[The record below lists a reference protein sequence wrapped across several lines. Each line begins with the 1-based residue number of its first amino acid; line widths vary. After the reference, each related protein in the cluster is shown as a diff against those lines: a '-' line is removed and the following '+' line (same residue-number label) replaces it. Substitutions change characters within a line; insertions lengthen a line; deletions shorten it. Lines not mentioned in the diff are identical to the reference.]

1 MSKRVLLLHYE
12 RLLVALMLLSTIVVL
27 VCIYFMSG
35 KADLDRAQKEM
46 EDTIRYVH
54 TEYRMCQTFN
64 SVTVMHSLNRTI
76 DKSHQAQRN
85 MMENPAWDQGTLQH
99 YAEELR
105 LSGLLILD
113 SKGNI
118 KVSSKEKTQLYPEL
132 TKALKKPALR
142 NMSSQPRETYS
153 ERLYCEDGSFIDVA
167 SCRLVGSDDILVA
180 YYRTST
186 EYANGYALS
195 IDHLLSGLKNYL
207 GGTVVITDGNQ
218 ILATNDTG
226 NENQAFYHA
235 MVGEVVSYRLQH
247 GIENDQQLIPVTYDK
262 KEYYA
267 MVSNGRNYF
276 VYIFVPASHIY
287 SARNSYVAYAFL
299 ACALFMVMVLWLRH
313 RSNEKAL
320 QERKQRDA
328 EYEKKLLQKAKEAE
342 VANQAKTDFLRRM
355 SHDIRTPINGI
366 RGMIEI
372 AEHYKDDLE
381 KQAEF
386 RGKIWQA
393 SGYLLELVNEV
404 LEINRLESGQMVM
417 EEKPFNL
424 REMMHDI
431 GNIVEKQ
438 AMKGHLTV
446 ERKCVEL
453 SHDWFIGSPLH
464 VKRLFLNIISNAI
477 KYNKDYGKI
486 FLSIQEFPA
495 DEKTSR
501 IVFMCQ
507 DTGLGMTEEFQKKMF
522 EPFSQEESGARTHY
536 SGTGLGLA
544 IVKKMVDQMDG
555 TITCQSELGKGST
568 FIISLPLLIDD
579 KAEER
584 VKEIVQ
590 EVKDIHGIHVLVA
603 EDNDLNMEIAQF
615 FLENAGAIV
624 ETARTG
630 KEVVEKFAKSPV
642 DSIDVILMD
651 VMMPVMDGLE
661 ATRAIRKMLR
671 SDAADIPIIA
681 MTANAFLEDRKRV
694 LEAGMNEHLTKPLE
708 MEKLIDTI
716 GRYVKK

>member
-12 RLLVALMLLSTIVVL
+12 RLLVALMLLSTVV
-27 VCIYFMSG
+27 VVICVYYMSG
-35 KADLDRAQKEM
+35 KSDLDRAQKEM
-46 EDTIRYVH
+46 EDTLRYVH

-76 DKSHQAQRN
+76 DKVHQAQR
-85 MMENPAWDQGTLQH
+85 MMIDSSWDQESLQQCV
-99 YAEELR
+99 EKTR
-105 LSGLLILD
+105 LSGLLIID
-113 SKGNI
+113 EKGRI
-118 KVSSKEKTQLYPEL
+118 KASSKEESQLYPNL
-132 TKALKKPALR
+132 LKVLKKPSIR
-142 NMSSQPRETYS
+142 NISSWPRETYS
-153 ERLYCEDGSFIDVA
+153 ERLHAVDGGFIDVA
-167 SCRLVGSDDILVA
+167 SCRLMGSNTILVA
-180 YYRTST
+180 YYRTPT

-195 IDHLLSGLKNYL
+195 IDHLLSGLKNNL
-207 GGTVVITDGNQ
+207 GGTIVITDGTRV
-218 ILATNDTG
+218 LATNDTDNG
-226 NENQAFYHA
+226 NKEFYRAAVEQVATYRRQNDMAEENQ
-235 MVGEVVSYRLQH
+235 
-247 GIENDQQLIPVTYDK
+247 IIPITYDK

-276 VYIFVPASHIY
+276 IYFFVPASHIF
-287 SARNSYVAYAFL
+287 SNRNSYVAYTFL
-299 ACALFMVMVLWLRH
+299 ACALFMALVLWLRH
-313 RSNEKAL
+313 RSNEKVL
-320 QERKQRDA
+320 QERKARDA

-372 AEHYKDDLE
+372 AEHYKDDLG
-381 KQAEF
+381 KQGEF
-386 RGKIWQA
+386 RQKIWQA

-404 LEINRLESGQMVM
+404 LEINRLESGQLVM

-424 REMMHDI
+424 RDMIYDVR
-431 GNIVEKQ
+431 NIVEKQ
-438 AMKGHLTV
+438 AMKGHLTI
-446 ERKCVEL
+446 ESKGIHL

-486 FLSIQEFPA
+486 FLTTQEYPI
-495 DEKTSR
+495 DQKTSR
-501 IVFMCQ
+501 IVFTCQ
-507 DTGLGMTEEFQKKMF
+507 DTGLGMTEEFQQKMF

-536 SGTGLGLA
+536 NGTGLGLA
-544 IVKKMVDQMDG
+544 IVKKMVDQMGG
-555 TITCQSELGKGST
+555 TITCHSKLGQGST
-568 FIISLPLLIDD
+568 FIISCPLQIDD

-584 VKEIVQ
+584 ARETVQ
-590 EVKDIHGIHVLVA
+590 EVKDIHGLHVLVA

-615 FLENAGAIV
+615 FLENAGVIV

-630 KEVVEKFAKSPV
+630 KEAVEKFAKSPV

-661 ATRAIRKMLR
+661 ATKTIRQMLR
-671 SDAADIPIIA
+671 SDATEVPIIA
-681 MTANAFLEDRKRV
+681 MTANAFLEDKQRV

-708 MEKLIDTI
+708 MEKLINTI
-716 GRYVKK
+716 GRYVKG

>member
-1 MSKRVLLLHYE
+1 MSKRILLLHYE
-12 RLLVALMLLSTIVVL
+12 RLLVTLMLLSTIVAL
-27 VCIYFMSG
+27 VCIYFISG

-64 SVTVMHSLNRTI
+64 NVTVMYSLNRTI
-76 DKSHQAQRN
+76 DKVHEAQRDIL
-85 MMENPAWDQGTLQH
+85 EESAWTPSTLQQNT
-99 YAEELR
+99 EKLR

-113 SKGNI
+113 SKGGI
-118 KVSSKEKTQLYPEL
+118 KVSSREESSLYPEL
-132 TKALKKPALR
+132 LKALKKPSLR

-153 ERLYCEDGSFIDVA
+153 ERLHLEDGSFVDVA
-167 SCRLVGSDDILVA
+167 SCSLAGTEDILVA

-195 IDHLLSGLKNYL
+195 IDHLLTGLKNYL

-218 ILATNDTG
+218 ILATNDMD
-226 NENQAFYHA
+226 NEKQGLYHA
-235 MVGEVVSYRLQH
+235 LVGQVVTYRMEH
-247 GIENDQQLIPVTYDK
+247 GIEEEEQMIPVAYDK
-262 KEYYA
+262 QEYYA

-287 SARNSYVAYAFL
+287 SARNSYVAYTFL

-372 AEHYKDDLE
+372 AEHYKEDIR

-386 RGKIWQA
+386 REKIWQA

-404 LEINRLESGQMVM
+404 LEINRLESGQILM
-417 EEKPFNL
+417 EEKSFNL
-424 REMMHDI
+424 RDMMDDI

-446 ERKCVEL
+446 EKKCVKL
-453 SHDWFIGSPLH
+453 SHNWFIGSPLH

-477 KYNKDYGKI
+477 KYNKEYGKI
-486 FLSIQEFPA
+486 FLSLQEFSQ

-501 IVFMCQ
+501 LVFMCQ
-507 DTGLGMTEEFQKKMF
+507 DTGLGMTEEFQQRMF
-522 EPFSQEESGARTHY
+522 EPFSQEESGARTNY

-544 IVKKMVDQMDG
+544 IVKKMVDQMGG

-579 KAEER
+579 KAEEHI
-584 VKEIVQ
+584 EETVQ
-590 EVKDIHGIHVLVA
+590 QVGDIHGVHVLVA

-615 FLENAGAIV
+615 FLENAGAVV

-630 KEVVEKFAKSPV
+630 KEAVEKFAKSPV

-671 SDAADIPIIA
+671 SDAAEIPIIA

-694 LEAGMNEHLTKPLE
+694 IEAGMNEHLTKPLE

-716 GRYVKK
+716 GRYMKK